1 MQNSEP
7 LAFLGWAV
15 IVVSMFAIIVPIL
28 RGRSDALTFWNMFLM
43 GGIIFIGI
51 GCLEVVYG
59 TFEWAE
65 LKWFQPSRKDVQILV
80 LGTILF
86 YITVFSTYYL
96 LDGPIQKFT
105 GRFLNKWP
113 PSTLSVTLLM
123 VGLMC
128 AITVGALLSR
138 GIIFVGPLLI
148 NVSQKVVVFAV
159 VFTFC
164 HWYQNKRQLP
174 MLGLFL
180 GVFCYC
186 LLFAMVI
193 YIGRRLM
200 MSIVGVPLIC
210 MYWLKWRYASPKR
223 IVLVMAAAA
232 AFVFCTTVFYS
243 TFRHA
248 RSINSPDATRSFSTV
263 FDAMMA
269 TGLTDVIDH
278 IQGNTL
284 HFFSQYT
291 MHYSLLT
298 IHLVERGDI
307 PVEPLN
313 TIKFVFSYPIP
324 RAIWPNKPDALGGRI
339 VRDVLQ
345 LTANTNWGL
354 GFVAHGYQEG
364 GYVVIAFYGFLVVV
378 LIRVLD
384 DAMRRQPDN
393 RFLLATFCAGAPHV
407 LGLVRGDICT
417 MTVEILEAFA
427 FVWIVGLSFRFVF
440 GTEPAQNRTAVPRP
454 PFESLGGQAYLLKR

>member
-1 MQNSEP
+1 MQNCEP
-7 LAFLGWAV
+7 LAILGWTV
-15 IVVSMFAIIVPIL
+15 IVVSLFAIIVPIL
-28 RGRSDALTFWNMFLM
+28 RGRSDALTFWNMFLL

-51 GCLEVVYG
+51 GFLEVVYG
-59 TFEWAE
+59 TFEWEE

-86 YITVFSTYYL
+86 YVTIFSTYYL
-96 LDGPIQKFT
+96 LDKPIQKFT
-105 GRFLNKWP
+105 GHFFNKWP
-113 PSTLSVTLLM
+113 ASSLSVTLLM
-123 VGLMC
+123 VGLMF
-128 AITVGALLSR
+128 AITVASLLTR
-138 GIIFVGPLLI
+138 GIIFVSPLLI

-186 LLFAMVI
+186 LLFTMVV
-193 YIGRRLM
+193 YVGRRLM

-210 MYWLKWRYASPKR
+210 MYWLKWRYATRKR
-223 IVLVMAAAA
+223 IVLVMAATATI
-232 AFVFCTTVFYS
+232 VFCTTVFYS

-248 RSINSPDATRSFSTV
+248 RSIHSADAKRSFSTV
-263 FDAMMA
+263 FDAMMS
-269 TGLTDVIDH
+269 TGLDDVIQH
-278 IQGNTL
+278 ITGNTL

-298 IHLVERGDI
+298 IHLVEAGDI

-313 TIKFVFSYPIP
+313 TIKFVIAYPVP
-324 RAIWPNKPDALGGRI
+324 RAIWPNKPDALGQRI
-339 VRDVLQ
+339 VRDILQ
-345 LTANTNWGL
+345 LSVSTNWGL
-354 GFVAHGYQEG
+354 GFVAHSYQEG
-364 GYVVIAFYGFLVVV
+364 GYVVIVFYSILVVV
-378 LIRVLD
+378 LIRTLD

-407 LGLVRGDICT
+407 LGLIRGDICT

-440 GTEPAQNRTAVPRP
+440 GTEKTQNRTTGPRP
-454 PFESLGGQAYLLKR
+454 PFESLGNQAYQLKR